1 MNKLIRRLLLFVV
14 FITAIALPFMESN
27 AETAKVYK
35 VPIEDAVEKGLNEF
49 LQRSFSEAEA
59 AGAEANNS

>member
-14 FITAIALPFMESN
+14 FITAIALPFIESN

-35 VPIEDAVEKGLNEF
+35 VPIKDAVEKGLNEF
-49 LQRSFSEAEA
+49 LQDLLLKLKQL
-59 AGAEANNS
+59 GQKQ